1 MANAPRNPA
10 VHAAA
15 VAAAQAMRES
25 VPHIL
30 ERLGI
35 PVGELVGD
43 SRKAVPGTV
52 FAAYPGEAHDGRAFI
67 PQAVAQRV
75 DGVLWEA
82 DHYQWDPA
90 LAVPNAGVPGLK
102 ARIGEIAA
110 HVYGDPS
117 RGLHM
122 VGITGTNGK
131 TSVAHWIAQALSQL
145 GRKTAIVGTVGN
157 GFPPFGDKPGALSP
171 ALNTTPDAIE
181 LQQRLAYYRQQGAV
195 ACAMEVS
202 SHGLAQGRVNGT
214 SFQVAVLTNLSRDH
228 LDYHGD
234 MASYADAKAQLFK
247 WPGLEWMVL
256 NVDDAFGQR
265 LERAYDPSR
274 ASARGKPEIPGG
286 ETRSVR
292 IAGYGFQR
300 GAVVA
305 ERLRLS
311 RAGLHLDLRTD
322 WGSAEI
328 DAPLLGRFN
337 AANLLAVLTTLLVS
351 GVNLDDACQA
361 LAHVTPPP
369 GRMQTLGG
377 NAHPLVVVDYAHTP
391 DALEKVLAALREIV
405 GGGRLICVFGC
416 GGNRDRGKR
425 PLMGQAA
432 TRGADEVWVTSDNP
446 RNEDPQH
453 IIGDILA
460 DIGGKPNVEPDR
472 ARAIFEAIGGAH
484 QGDVVLIAGK
494 GHEDYQ
500 EVAGERLPFSDVA
513 VANKALEAWA

>member
-1 MANAPRNPA
+1 MAKFHSPPIS
-10 VHAAA
+10 AAA
-15 VAAAQAMRES
+15 ASQAIRES
-25 VPHIL
+25 VPHLI

-35 PVGELVGD
+35 NVTELVND
-43 SRKAVPGTV
+43 SRKAMPGAV
-52 FAAYPGEAHDGRAFI
+52 FAAYPGENRDGRDFI
-67 PQAVAQRV
+67 PQAVAQGI

-90 LAVPNAGVPGLK
+90 LGIPNAGVVGLK
-102 ARIGEIAA
+102 TRIGEIAA
-110 HVYGDPS
+110 HVYGEPS
-117 RGLHM
+117 RALHM

-145 GRKTAIVGTVGN
+145 GRKTAIIGTVGN
-157 GFPPFGDKPGALSP
+157 GFPPVGDKPGALTP

-181 LQQRLAYYRQQGAV
+181 LQQRLAHYRQQGAA

-214 SFQVAVLTNLSRDH
+214 HFKVAVLTNLSRDH

-234 MASYADAKAQLFK
+234 MESYAAAKARLFN
-247 WPGLEWMVL
+247 WPGLEWVVL
-256 NVDDAFGQR
+256 NIDDVFGQQ
-265 LERAYDPSR
+265 LES
-274 ASARGKPEIPGG
+274 
-286 ETRSVR
+286 ETRSAR
-292 IAGYGFQR
+292 AAGYGFRR

-305 ERLRLS
+305 EKLDLS
-311 RAGLHLDLRTD
+311 QDGLHLTVHTD
-322 WGSAEI
+322 WGNADI

-351 GVNLDDACQA
+351 GVKLDDAVKA
-361 LAHVTPPP
+361 LAHITPPP

-377 NAHPLVVVDYAHTP
+377 DAHPLVVVDYAHTP
-391 DALEKVLAALREIV
+391 DALEKVLATLREIV
-405 GGGRLICVFGC
+405 CGGRLICVFGC
-416 GGNRDRGKR
+416 GGNRDKGKR

-432 TRGADEVWVTSDNP
+432 AKGADEVWVTSDNP
-446 RNEDPQH
+446 RNEEPHH
-453 IIGDILA
+453 IIDDILA
-460 DIGGKPNVEPDR
+460 GTGGAKMNIPSHVEPDR

-500 EVAGERLPFSDVA
+500 EIAGERLPFSDVA
-513 VANKALEAWA
+513 VAKKALEAWT